1 MSKCNG
7 LDLYLWVKMIG
18 EGLFGFCVC
27 MSMYRYRNL
36 VIAS

>member
-18 EGLFGFCVC
+18 EGAVWVLC
-27 MSMYRYRNL
+27 MYEHVR
-36 VIAS
+36 V